1 VLAGDVLTDG
11 ERGRGVRVRGG
22 VCGQRAG
29 CAGCNFISCAFFNI
43 SIKINVGAQ
52 KLNSYR

>member
-1 VLAGDVLTDG
+1 MAVRGEAVGRKYGEVLAGDVLTGG

-29 CAGCNFISCAFFNI
+29 CAGCNLISCAFLTFP
-43 SIKINVGAQ
+43 
-52 KLNSYR
+52 